1 MTDLS
6 VNMFARDFA
15 DSLKFFHA
23 RIRGDSRGGN
33 HGSVILKPP
42 KSSNSFCALI
52 YSSVMSSHA
61 ERRPYPPD
69 QTLRCV
75 MQMK

>member
-33 HGSVILKPP
+33 HGSVILK
-42 KSSNSFCALI
+42 
-52 YSSVMSSHA
+52 
-61 ERRPYPPD
+61 RRSRVTAFAP
-69 QTLRCV
+69 
-75 MQMK
+75 